1 MEEPL
6 KISYT
11 DETLIAALSGEIDHH
26 RAVSVRTGIDE
37 AMYRELPKTLVIDIG
52 GVDFMDSSGLGLIL
66 GRYTK
71 AKEIGTSLVVRNPS
85 VRAERMLKMAGI
97 DRMIKIENQSDNRK
111 DV

>member
-1 MEEPL
+1 MEEHL

-52 GVDFMDSSGLGLIL
+52 ASILWTAPDSASFSG
-66 GRYTK
+66 
-71 AKEIGTSLVVRNPS
+71 GTQRP
-85 VRAERMLKMAGI
+85 
-97 DRMIKIENQSDNRK
+97 RK
-111 DV
+111 SARRSS